1 MTLEGQ
7 QESGEAGSFLHC
19 GSVRPRVGLGKEGSG
34 GTGGEKSGGRGE
46 ARRGDAGRPP
56 GLLGRFSPRL
66 GGEHASSSLDLLRG
80 KGRSSQRKT
89 TEVPDRLPP
98 GRLWKQGLWA
108 GQLERRFGDGL
119 PWYVKNFS
127 CLDSWQTF

>member
-1 MTLEGQ
+1 MEEREERGAVGE
-7 QESGEAGSFLHC
+7 ESQGHRKTYRATRAVSPQAWRRLCLNLPGS
-19 GSVRPRVGLGKEGSG
+19 
-34 GTGGEKSGGRGE
+34 
-46 ARRGDAGRPP
+46 PP
-56 GLLGRFSPRL
+56 
-66 GGEHASSSLDLLRG
+66 
-80 KGRSSQRKT
+80 SQRKT
-89 TEVPDRLPP
+89 TEVHDRLPP